1 MALTAE
7 EEAKVK
13 KIITAYDNG
22 KRLNELPVA
31 DSSNPFDLTT
41 EVLDKSGETSWSGC
55 YATLCRGSM

>member
-31 DSSNPFDLTT
+31 DSSNPFGTQFPKT
-41 EVLDKSGETSWSGC
+41 IGH
-55 YATLCRGSM
+55 

>member
-31 DSSNPFDLTT
+31 DSSNPLLLMFYSIPLI
-41 EVLDKSGETSWSGC
+41 SHI
-55 YATLCRGSM
+55 

>member
-41 EVLDKSGETSWSGC
+41 EVLDKKIGR
-55 YATLCRGSM
+55 AHV

>member
-22 KRLNELPVA
+22 KRLNLEFNL
-31 DSSNPFDLTT
+31 
-41 EVLDKSGETSWSGC
+41 
-55 YATLCRGSM
+55 